1 MTEKDHETLI
11 LELTETTTEVL
22 PTYALVVYNDDV
34 NTFDHV
40 ISTLMRVCKHTYEQ
54 ATQCTYLIHYKGKY
68 AVKHGSLK
76 ELKPMHDAILDEG
89 IWCKIEK

>member
-1 MTEKDHETLI
+1 MAEIDV
-11 LELTETTTEVL
+11 LTEELREVKDKIL
-22 PTYALVVYNDDV
+22 PTHALVVYNDDV

-40 ISTLMRVCKHTYEQ
+40 IDTLMRVCKHTYEQ
-54 ATQCTYLIHYKGKY
+54 AAQCAYIIHFKGKY

-76 ELKPMHDAILDEG
+76 DLKPMHESILDAG

>member
-1 MTEKDHETLI
+1 MNEDIEI
-11 LELTETTTEVL
+11 LTEELIEESIEKL

-40 ISTLMRVCKHTYEQ
+40 INTLIRVCKHTFEQ
-54 ATQCTYLIHYKGKY
+54 ATQCTYLIHFKGKY

-76 ELKPMHDAILDEG
+76 ELKPMHEAILESG